1 MFFQL
6 TEVTENLTHISSE
19 YGKLLAEKEQ
29 IERAMNEDV
38 SQQLEK
44 IALLSVEKDELQ
56 QMVEVSKIENDQLKA
71 DCQESKDKV
80 CTKSLKSLF

>member
-6 TEVTENLTHISSE
+6 TEVTENLTRISSE

-29 IERAMNEDV
+29 IERKMNEQI

-44 IALLSVEKDELQ
+44 IALLNVEKDELQ
-56 QMVEVSKIENDQLKA
+56 QMVEVSETEKDQLKA
-71 DCQESKDKV
+71 DCQESKEKV
-80 CTKSLKSLF
+80 RIKSLK

>member
-6 TEVTENLTHISSE
+6 TEVTENLARISSE

-29 IERAMNEDV
+29 IERRMNEEI

-44 IALLSVEKDELQ
+44 IALLNVEKDELQ
-56 QMVEVSKIENDQLKA
+56 QMVEVSKTEKDQLKA
-71 DCQESKDKV
+71 DCKESKEKV
-80 CTKSLKSLF
+80 CIKSLK

>member
-1 MFFQL
+1 
-6 TEVTENLTHISSE
+6 
-19 YGKLLAEKEQ
+19 
-29 IERAMNEDV
+29 MNEDV

-56 QMVEVSKIENDQLKA
+56 QMVEVSKTENDQLKA